1 MKNFISIIIVTTLL
15 FINSC
20 TNSNENPKTPIKP
33 LTQEDLHIVSLG
45 NNFGL
50 NLFKE
55 VNREEGDKN
64 IVLSPLSVSMA
75 LGMTVNGASGS
86 TRDSMLNTLQMLGL
100 SMDQV
105 NSSYQSLINLL
116 LNLDSKVQFELA
128 NSIWY
133 RNTISFEQNFFDV
146 CNKYFNAQVT
156 SLNFEDPSSENTIN
170 NWVNIQT
177 KGKITKIIDEIK
189 DNSIMFLINA
199 IYFKGNWTYIFD
211 STKTIND
218 LFYLTDGSTKICRM
232 MKQFTYLSHFENQEF
247 QAVDLPYGNKK
258 YSMTIFLPTE
268 NNNLNNFINEMTQDN
283 YNQWISSLKTDTVD
297 LWMPK
302 FKIEYDIGL
311 NDVLKNL
318 GMGIAFKPY
327 FADFSNMSSS
337 GKNIYI
343 SEVKHKTYILVD
355 EEGTEAAAVT
365 SVEDDLT
372 SPRPD
377 KYLMKIN
384 RPFVFVI
391 RENNSG
397 TIVFIGKIVEP
408 MD

>member
-1 MKNFISIIIVTTLL
+1 
-15 FINSC
+15 
-20 TNSNENPKTPIKP
+20 
-33 LTQEDLHIVSLG
+33 
-45 NNFGL
+45 
-50 NLFKE
+50 
-55 VNREEGDKN
+55 
-64 IVLSPLSVSMA
+64 
-75 LGMTVNGASGS
+75 
-86 TRDSMLNTLQMLGL
+86 
-100 SMDQV
+100 MDQV